1 MSLSTPRPDAVEHD
15 TTDHG
20 AIDHDGIGA
29 RIQRLVGAV
38 EPRLIE
44 IRRDIHAHPETG
56 FDTHRTA
63 ALVVSELEALGLEV
77 QTGVGRTGVV
87 AEIAGGAP
95 GPCVILRADMDALP
109 IAEQTG
115 LPFASTVPGK
125 MHACGHDTH
134 TAALLGAATALREL
148 APTLKGSVRLIF
160 QPAEETQESGAQA
173 MVADGAA
180 DGAAMAIAFHNQPQL
195 PTGHVMLLRGAST
208 ASSDEFRVTVNGVS
222 GHAARPHHAIDP
234 IVGAASLISQ
244 LQTVISRNMDPAQ
257 SAVLTIGHIQGGES
271 QNIIPD
277 SCTFEGTVRCRS
289 EASRDRA
296 EAAFRRI
303 CQHGA
308 EALQLT
314 AEIEYVRGAPAVQ
327 NDDGLVDQAAR
338 SLTEQFGAPVSITQG
353 TDFGAEDFSY
363 FSERMPSIQ
372 IYLGA
377 GQPGRDDRL
386 HNSDYQPD
394 ERYIAQASAAL
405 TRLAVDLLR

>member
-1 MSLSTPRPDAVEHD
+1 MSTQRHDDTGPRIRSLI
-15 TTDHG
+15 G
-20 AIDHDGIGA
+20 AI
-29 RIQRLVGAV
+29 

-56 FDTHRTA
+56 FDTQRTA
-63 ALVVSELEALGLEV
+63 ALVVSELEALGLNV

-87 AEIAGGAP
+87 ADIAGGAP
-95 GPCVILRADMDALP
+95 GPCLILRADMDALP
-109 IAEQTG
+109 ITEQTG

-134 TAALLGAATALREL
+134 TAALIGAATALREL

-180 DGAAMAIAFHNQPQL
+180 DGASMAIAFHNQPQL
-195 PTGHVMLLRGAST
+195 PTGRISLLRGAST
-208 ASSDEFRVTVNGVS
+208 ASSDEFKVTVRGVS
-222 GHAARPHHAIDP
+222 GHAARPHQAIDP

-244 LQTVISRNMDPAQ
+244 LQTVVSRTMDPAR
-257 SAVLTIGHIQGGES
+257 SAVLTVGHIQGGES

-289 EASRDRA
+289 EASRDLA

-308 EALQLT
+308 EALQLS
-314 AEIEYVRGAPAVQ
+314 AEIEYVRGASAVQ

-338 SLTEQFGAPVSITQG
+338 SLSEQFGTSVSVEMG
-353 TDFGAEDFSY
+353 SDFGAEDFSY

-377 GQPGRDDRL
+377 GQAGRDDRL

-394 ERYIAQASAAL
+394 ERFIAHAAEAL
-405 TRLAVDLLR
+405 TRMAVDLLD

>member
-1 MSLSTPRPDAVEHD
+1 MP
-15 TTDHG
+15 TDNSHNT
-20 AIDHDGIGA
+20 DS
-29 RIQRLVGAV
+29 RIQRLVDTI
-38 EPRLIE
+38 EPKLIE
-44 IRRDIHAHPETG
+44 IRREIHAHPETG
-56 FDTHRTA
+56 FDTVRTA
-63 ALVVSELEALGLEV
+63 ALVERELKALGLDV
-77 QTGVGRTGVV
+77 KTGIGRTGVV
-87 AEIAGGAP
+87 ADIPGNAP
-95 GPCVILRADMDALP
+95 GPCLILRADMDALP
-109 IAEQTG
+109 ITERTG

-148 APTLKGSVRLIF
+148 APQLQGSVRLIF
-160 QPAEETQESGAQA
+160 QPAEETLESGAKA

-180 DGAAMAIAFHNQPQL
+180 EGASMAIAFHNQPQL
-195 PTGHVMLLRGAST
+195 PFGNVSLLRGAST
-208 ASSDEFRVTVNGVS
+208 ASSDEFKVTVRGVS
-222 GHAARPHHAIDP
+222 GHAARPHQAIDP

-257 SAVLTIGHIQGGES
+257 SAVLTVGQIQGGES

-289 EASRDRA
+289 EVSRDIA

-308 EALQLT
+308 AALQLE
-314 AEIEYVRGAPAVQ
+314 AEVEYVRGAPAVQ

-338 SLTEQFGAPVSITQG
+338 SLSAQFGKPATVEVGS
-353 TDFGAEDFSY
+353 DFGAEDFSY

-377 GQPGRDDRL
+377 GQAGRDDRL

-394 ERYIAQASAAL
+394 ERFIGQAAVAL
-405 TRLAVDLLR
+405 TRMAVDLLA